1 MLYSIIIEFEDCYVI
16 LDTINNIPV
25 DIINK

>member
-1 MLYSIIIEFEDCYVI
+1 MLYSIIIEFEGCYVI
-16 LDTINNIPV
+16 LDPINNIPV